1 MIKRLYLAFALLVGL
16 IAPSFAAGTISFSLS
31 QQLDTAGNPLNGGK
45 LYFFQAG
52 TTTPQS
58 AYADSGLTIA
68 LANPITLDSAGR
80 IPQFFLADGT
90 IKIRLTNAAGVTQV
104 AADGVMVIGA
114 SSGSG
119 SGSVV
124 DPTTVLAVGD
134 LKARYGTG
142 ALSGFVRANGRT
154 IGSATSGASERANA
168 DCQELFEYLWTE
180 DANLTVSTG
189 RGASAAADWAAN
201 KTIVLPD
208 WRGRALA
215 FLDDMGNS
223 AAGRLTA
230 TYFGATATT
239 LGAAGGSESKVL
251 LTANLPPY
259 TPAGTNTG
267 GAAQYAFSGASFQSG
282 VNFIA
287 GVSITGTAGT
297 AALFTNPTFTGTA
310 QGGVS
315 TPVAVMS
322 PAMLAT
328 IYLKL

>member
-1 MIKRLYLAFALLVGL
+1 MIKRLFSAAAIFFALTVQALC
-16 IAPSFAAGTISFSLS
+16 AGTIAFSLS
-31 QQLDTAGNPLNGGK
+31 QQFDSLGNPLNGGR
-45 LYFFQAG
+45 LYFFAAG

-58 AYADSGLTIA
+58 AYADSALTIA

-80 IPQFFLADGT
+80 VPQFFLADGT

-124 DPTTVLAVGD
+124 DATTVLAVGD

-154 IGSATSGASERANA
+154 IGSATSGATERANA

-189 RGASAAADWAAN
+189 RGATAAADWAAN
-201 KTIVLPD
+201 KTIALPD

-230 TYFGATATT
+230 SYFGAAATT
-239 LGAAGGSESKVL
+239 LGVAGGLESNNVI
-251 LTANLPPY
+251 LTHTHTADAVASHQHF
-259 TPAGTNTG
+259 TAVAGT
-267 GAAQYAFSGASFQSG
+267 
-282 VNFIA
+282 
-287 GVSITGTAGT
+287 
-297 AALFTNPTFTGTA
+297 
-310 QGGVS
+310 
-315 TPVAVMS
+315 
-322 PAMLAT
+322 
-328 IYLKL
+328 